1 MTLLQLPLKTTAH
14 APTARALTAYMS
26 DARPA
31 TWAGVQAKRLPLARR
46 IAAIGIRAARPT
58 ELLALFSGT
67 LGLPVTATGSI
78 ALGNMRLEIAGGGV
92 PGTAEAARGH
102 VLSLE
107 PCGGSLAEAAKALR
121 IRELPHSAPLSFA
134 RGARIYLGGLLDDT
148 VWARSLFFLSR
159 IAGIGGTPQSTGT
172 SGPAFHQLL
181 DRSFPDGAVCLTEY
195 AAHEGGAAYA
205 AARLGDGG
213 PLGVEYVE
221 ELRVGVPDV
230 VGAAHQWG
238 RLLEPLAPQDRG
250 YWRIGDGPALRLVS
264 CKRAGVQLL
273 VLGVR
278 SLATARAYL
287 AAHGLLGFH
296 TEDELTLRL
305 PQAPDLHIRLMER

>member
-1 MTLLQLPLKTTAH
+1 MTLLQLPLKTAAY
-14 APTARALTAYMS
+14 APTARSFTSHVS

-31 TWAGVQAKRLPLARR
+31 TWVDVQAKRLPLARR

-67 LGLPVTATGSI
+67 LGLPVTEMGSI

-159 IAGIGGTPQSTGT
+159 VAGIGGTPQSTAT
-172 SGPAFHQLL
+172 PGPAFHQLL

-195 AAHEGGAAYA
+195 AAHEGGAADA
-205 AARLGDGG
+205 PGDGG

-230 VGAAHQWG
+230 VDAAQQWE
-238 RLLEPLAPQDRG
+238 RLLAPLAPQERG

-273 VLGVR
+273 VLRVR

-305 PQAPDLHIRLMER
+305 PQAPDLHIRLVER